1 MEHCIDTKKFWL
13 DIVDRRTPRGALQA
27 AEFEAR
33 KFGSLVAKG
42 KSVTYIDALTGVTL
56 LSFTYCSGKEAKAQ
70 LGFFRAAYN
79 DVEHRRAALHVV

>member
-33 KFGSLVAKG
+33 KLGSLVAKG

-56 LSFTYCSGKEAKAQ
+56 LSFTYCNGKEAKAQ